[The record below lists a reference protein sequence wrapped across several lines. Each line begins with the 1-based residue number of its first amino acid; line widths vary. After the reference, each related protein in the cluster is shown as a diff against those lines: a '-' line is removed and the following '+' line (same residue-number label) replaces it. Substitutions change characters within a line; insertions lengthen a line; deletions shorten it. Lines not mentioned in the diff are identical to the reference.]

1 MMDSRFSAANSFM
14 RLTRSA
20 SFVSFESIALPLL
33 LRTRQLHGSICD
45 ENSAHQLPPAPPPP
59 LLPPP
64 NPPNPPPPPP
74 PHPPEL
80 PPKPPPPIEP
90 PMKGPSH
97 QPPPPRRPPRPVA
110 ERAMARMM

>member
-1 MMDSRFSAANSFM
+1 MMDSRFSAANSFI

-33 LRTRQLHGSICD
+33 LRTHRPRARIYSAKP
-45 ENSAHQLPPAPPPP
+45 AHQLPPAPPPP

-64 NPPNPPPPPP
+64 KPPNPPPPPP

-90 PMKGPSH
+90 PINGPIH
-97 QPPPPRRPPRPVA
+97 QPPPPRRPPWPEA
-110 ERAMARMM
+110 ARAIARMI